1 MKKRM
6 LLISI
11 TLFSLFTAISSYVF
25 ADSPGKLSIN
35 GYIET
40 NNLLRLK
47 NGNINSNLNTLGLK
61 FEGSTDRYHYFS
73 ELAFSYY
80 GKSNFSTNNDNLGEL
95 ANLQSVTPI
104 ELNLKEGYLDLY
116 SFLFPF
122 MDARVGKQIIVW
134 GTADKVNPTSNICP
148 SDMSNLLDFGNKLGI
163 NAFQL
168 NFYMG
173 NASLSTIY
181 IPSFTPS
188 LLPSDFL
195 ALSGIATGG
204 DYKVDLP
211 SQKLGITSQ
220 AAVKFEMP
228 ISTFDFSVSYYY
240 GRYSIPN
247 AYKVVIN
254 PTTYAVTSTSMFFP
268 KVQVIG
274 ADFSGSL
281 FDLGVWGEA
290 GYFIPEKYNLN
301 TYANGNPIPISSDK
315 TVDDPYLRYVLGC
328 DYTFKNGIYVN
339 TQFIHGFDAEIT
351 KDNLNDYMI
360 CRAEKSFFN
369 DKLKISPL
377 TLFITTGDWSNIK
390 NNYGIGYMPEIY
402 YYPVDNIEIDLG
414 CYILGGKGNNMV
426 SNMKDKDM
434 LFLKAKVSF

>member
-1 MKKRM
+1 MKM
-6 LLISI
+6 LIISI
-11 TLFSLFTAISSYVF
+11 TLIFVFFAFSSYIF

-47 NGNINSNLNTLGLK
+47 NGNIDSNLNTLGLK

-122 MDARVGKQIIVW
+122 LDVRVGKQIIVW
-134 GTADKVNPTSNICP
+134 GTADKVNPTGNICP

-163 NAFQL
+163 NAFLL
-168 NFYMG
+168 NSYIG

-195 ALSGIATGG
+195 ALSGIATEGT
-204 DYKVDLP
+204 YTVDLP

-220 AAVKFEMP
+220 AAVKFEIP
-228 ISTFDFSVSYYY
+228 ISTFDLSVSYYY

-247 AYKVVIN
+247 AYKVEIN
-254 PTTYAVTSTSMFFP
+254 PTTQDVTSTYMFFP

-290 GYFIPEKYNLN
+290 GYFIPEKYNLS
-301 TYANGNPIPISSDK
+301 TYANGNPILISSDK

-328 DYTFKNGIYVN
+328 DYTFKNGIYIN

-360 CRAEKSFFN
+360 CRVEKSFFN

-377 TLFITTGDWSNIK
+377 TLFITTGDWDNIK
-390 NNYGIGYMPEIY
+390 NNFGVGYIPEIY
-402 YYPVDNIEIDLG
+402 YYPVDNIEIDFG
-414 CYILGGKGNNMV
+414 CYILEGEGNNMV